1 MHTFTSK
8 KRSIFRVHRCESRRV
23 RTLSFT
29 LSLKQLFFFRVALS
43 WAFLIFLSSSVS
55 SASSSLSYLSTTS
68 QPASLLLANLIIF
81 CRFCI
86 NTKAFLAEF
95 QRILTIGVFLR
106 KMDLFDLSI
115 KRKLP
120 SVGLASK
127 LQEETL
133 LCSFL
138 VEV

>member
-29 LSLKQLFFFRVALS
+29 LSLKQLFFFQAALS
-43 WAFLIFLSSSVS
+43 LAFLIFLFSSVS
-55 SASSSLSYLSTTS
+55 SASLSLSNLSTTS
-68 QPASLLLANLIIF
+68 QSLLLANLIIF

-95 QRILTIGVFLR
+95 QRMLTIGVFLR
-106 KMDLFDLSI
+106 KMHLFDLSIII

-127 LQEETL
+127 FQEETF